1 MFIDQLRR
9 LSHDFDQDSEREPPP
24 HWAVLVVRWCVIG
37 LLVLPVVFSL
47 AMAGHLADGAMQPVL
62 FWGVA
67 GLWAAAFV
75 VALALCC
82 RASPPD
88 KR

>member
-9 LSHDFDQDSEREPPP
+9 LSRDFDQDSEQEPGPR
-24 HWAVLVVRWCVIG
+24 WALLAVRWCVIG
-37 LLVLPVVFSL
+37 LLVLPVIFSL
-47 AMAGHLADGAMQPVL
+47 QMAGHLVGGPLRPVF

-75 VALALCC
+75 AAMVLCC
-82 RASPPD
+82 RTPASN
-88 KR
+88 RR